1 MKSIRGLKRLGFG
14 LAAVAAAGV
23 AALAALP
30 LFVHADV
37 VRKAVQS
44 ELRTVTGLDLTLRG
58 DVSVSLFPIGSVRF
72 SDVTLSSDSAAQPA
86 LTAERLRAHLRF
98 LPLLL
103 GRIEVA
109 DVALIHPRILVD
121 IDTSGRSNWSVL
133 LDTLTRALEP
143 GASAVE
149 RMPFSEVRVT
159 GGTILVNDA
168 ARGISETMDAVELSL
183 AWPAISK
190 SFGATGQFT
199 WHGEKVDAS
208 INVSD
213 FFAALSGAR
222 SGVKLRLA
230 SALLKLG
237 FDGHLSYRPTLKVE
251 GTLSADSMSLRSA
264 LRWTGQTP
272 PPGGG
277 LGHLTLKAQTSIV
290 GTTVALSNVNVE
302 LDGNAA
308 EGVLTFTSG
317 NRAVLQGTLAADS
330 FDATP
335 YVSTIRLLSN
345 NERDWSSAPIDL
357 GGLDGMEFDLRISAG
372 RVRIGNVKAGRS
384 AAAASLRGGKL
395 GIVIGESQAFG
406 GVVKGSLSLAQG
418 APGADVKAQMQFT
431 DVDLNAC
438 LDGLFGIRRLE
449 GQGSLHLAFSGAG
462 ADVLRLT
469 QTMEGSAVLTAREG
483 ALNGVNVEQLL
494 RRLERRPLSG
504 GNEFRSGRTPFDSL
518 TVKAKIV
525 DGVATVEDVKLEG
538 ASVRLALGGS
548 SSIPERDLDL
558 KGTASL
564 LGTAARDNTPG
575 SFDLPFVVRGRWD
588 DPVMMPDVDSLIR
601 RSGAAAPLLDAVRS
615 GRARDAVRSAIEQL
629 TTRGAEPAKPAESKP
644 MESKPT
650 EPAAPA
656 RAPSASATS
665 E

>member
-30 LFVHADV
+30 LFVRADV
-37 VRKAVQS
+37 VRDAVQT

-58 DVSVSLFPIGSVRF
+58 DVVVSLFPIGSVRF
-72 SDVTLSSDSAAQPA
+72 ADVTLSSDRDGQPA

-109 DVALIHPRILVD
+109 DVALVHPRILVD

-133 LDTLTRALEP
+133 LDTLTRALQP
-143 GASAVE
+143 GADAVE

-159 GGTILVNDA
+159 GGTVLINDEK
-168 ARGISETMDAVELSL
+168 RGISETMEGVELSL

-190 SFGATGQFT
+190 SFGATGQFL
-199 WHGEKVDAS
+199 WRGEKVDAS
-208 INVSD
+208 LNIGD

-230 SALLKLG
+230 SSLLKLG
-237 FDGHLSYRPTLKVE
+237 FDGHASYRPTLKVE
-251 GTLSADSMSLRSA
+251 GNLSADSISLRSA

-277 LGHLTLKAQTSIV
+277 LGRFTLKSQTNVV

-308 EGVLTFTSG
+308 EGVLTITSDDH
-317 NRAVLQGTLAADS
+317 AVLQGTLAADS

-335 YVSTIRLLSN
+335 YISTIRLLGA
-345 NERDWSSAPIDL
+345 NEREWSSAPIDL
-357 GGLDGMEFDLRISAG
+357 GGLSGMQFDLRLSAARVQVGSVKVG
-372 RVRIGNVKAGRS
+372 RT
-384 AAAASLRGGKL
+384 AAAATLRSGKL
-395 GIVIGESQAFG
+395 GLVIGEAQAFG
-406 GVVKGSLSLAQG
+406 GVVKGSVNLARSH
-418 APGADVKAQMQFT
+418 PGADLQAQVQFA
-431 DVDLNAC
+431 DVDLDAC
-438 LDGLFGIRRLE
+438 LAALFGLRRLE
-449 GQGSLHLAFSGAG
+449 GRGNLQLALNGAG
-462 ADVLRLT
+462 PDVLSLT
-469 QTMEGSAVLTAREG
+469 RTVKGTAVMSAHDG
-483 ALNGVNVEQLL
+483 ALTGVNVEQLL

-504 GNEFRSGRTPFDSL
+504 GNEFRNGRTPFENL
-518 TVKAKIV
+518 TVNAKIT
-525 DGVATVEDVKLEG
+525 DGVATIEDVKLEG

-548 SSIPERDLDL
+548 ASIPARDLDL

-564 LGTAARDNTPG
+564 LAARDNAPG
-575 SFDLPFVVRGRWD
+575 SFDLPFVVRGPWD
-588 DPVMMPDVDSLIR
+588 DPLMLPDVESLIR

-629 TTRGAEPAKPAESKP
+629 TAPRASQPAKPAEQ
-644 MESKPT
+644 
-650 EPAAPA
+650 PAAT
-656 RAPSASATS
+656 APSASATS
-665 E
+665 Q